1 MIQRDIL
8 DRAAAAVRQAFPAAR
23 PTCGLILGSGWGD
36 VLETF
41 SIKGTLP
48 YEQIPG
54 LGKTGVIG
62 HAGRLVWAEAAGL
75 ETFVFQG
82 RRHFYEGEGWTPV
95 AIPPFLLKT
104 FGVSRVLLTN
114 AAGGI
119 RSDLKPGS
127 LMVLSDHLNFMGT
140 NPLIGPHDKIWGER
154 FPDQSKV
161 YDAFLR
167 ASLLRSGTEAGA
179 HVSEGTYLAGSGPL
193 YETPA
198 EIRMYR
204 TLGADAVGMSTV
216 PESVLL
222 SAGGIRVA
230 ALSCITNL
238 ASGISPTPLSHSEV
252 TEAATAA
259 MPRMKATIAVF
270 WKELSH
276 EKV

>member
-1 MIQRDIL
+1 MQRDLL
-8 DRAAAAVRQAFPAAR
+8 DRAAAVVRQAFPNAR
-23 PTCGLILGSGWGD
+23 PSCGLILGSGWGD
-36 VLETF
+36 VLATF
-41 SIKGTLP
+41 TVKGTLP
-48 YEQIPG
+48 YDQIPG
-54 LGKTGVIG
+54 LGRTGVIG

-104 FGVSRVLLTN
+104 FGAQRVLLTN

-119 RSDLKPGS
+119 RADFKPGS
-127 LMVLSDHLNFMGT
+127 LMVLADHLNFMGT
-140 NPLIGPHDKIWGER
+140 NPLIGPHDKVWGER

-161 YDAFLR
+161 YDARLR
-167 ASLLRSGTEAGA
+167 AALLRSGQMAGA
-179 HVSEGTYLAGSGPL
+179 HIGEGVYLAGSGPL

-216 PESVLL
+216 PEAVLL
-222 SAGGIRVA
+222 SAAGIRVA

-252 TEAATAA
+252 TEAANAT
-259 MPRMKATIAVF
+259 MPKMQATIAGF
-270 WKELSH
+270 WKELAD
-276 EKV
+276 EKS